1 MPAQLN
7 YRRTS
12 NSVTNIHEHFG
23 SGRSIATSS
32 NSTPVSKLEKSKHN
46 SKIFSFLFS
55 SSKPNTSKSSD
66 LSCIGSSQHVITRS
80 TNINNNNHYNLG
92 SSLLPNTTS
101 SLSTSPSSSSAT
113 DATAATVTT
122 ATYSKNPHIE
132 GASSHLLNLTSL
144 PVPHHL
150 VRNPSDHLTVNNY
163 PSISSTNSSHHHN
176 KPISCPT
183 SPSSP
188 IEQAASIDDAEE
200 DDARLTNNARSAS
213 SSDSTCILSSSLET
227 PKSSMYM

>member
-1 MPAQLN
+1 MHDVPAQLN
-7 YRRTS
+7 YNKRTS

-46 SKIFSFLFS
+46 SKIFSFFQFS

-66 LSCIGSSQHVITRS
+66 LSCIGSQGTTTRS
-80 TNINNNNHYNLG
+80 SSINNNNNNTI
-92 SSLLPNTTS
+92 PVTMTTTTS
-101 SLSTSPSSSSAT
+101 GAT
-113 DATAATVTT
+113 F
-122 ATYSKNPHIE
+122 SNNPHLE
-132 GASSHLLNLTSL
+132 SASSHLLNLTSL
-144 PVPHHL
+144 PVPQHL

-163 PSISSTNSSHHHN
+163 PSISSINSHHHHHHH

-188 IEQAASIDDAEE
+188 IEQAASDADDEE
-200 DDARLTNNARSAS
+200 RGVAS
-213 SSDSTCILSSSLET
+213 SSSSSNNAKGCILSSSLES